1 MLSFLDTSVI
11 FFYFILILGLGSY
24 YSRKQKNTKD
34 FFKGGERVPA
44 WAAGL
49 SLFGTALSPITFIAI
64 PAKTYTTNWSYFL
77 LNMSVFLAIPL
88 VVYLFIPYYRKK
100 NIKTAYEYLENRFN
114 VLIRLMGSI
123 FLSSTKSDGWVWCF
137 FFLPLS

>member
-64 PAKTYTTNWSYFL
+64 PAKTYTTE
-77 LNMSVFLAIPL
+77 P
-88 VVYLFIPYYRKK
+88 FI
-100 NIKTAYEYLENRFN
+100 FC
-114 VLIRLMGSI
+114 SI
-123 FLSSTKSDGWVWCF
+123 
-137 FFLPLS
+137 